1 MKDYI
6 LRATAGNGQIRAF
19 FITSSETAEA
29 ARRAHNTSPVVT
41 AALGRLLAAGAMMGA
56 MLKGEDLITL
66 QLRGDGP
73 LRGLTVS
80 ADAQGKVKGYA
91 EVPQVM
97 LPARKTD
104 HKLDVGGAVGR
115 GSLRVIRDL
124 GLREPYIGETE
135 LISGEIAEDIAYY
148 YAQSEQT
155 PTALGLGVLLS
166 RENIVSQAGGF
177 LIQLMPEAEEEM
189 IQRLEENLK
198 RVPSVTDFYAQG
210 GTPETMMDTLLEKL
224 NPELLEKHST
234 GFVCDCSPAR
244 IERALI
250 SVGKKELM
258 EMISEGREI
267 EMRCH
272 FCNKA
277 YLISVEKL
285 KELYAQA

>member
-1 MKDYI
+1 MQDYM
-6 LRATAGNGQIRAF
+6 LRVSAGNGQIRAF
-19 FITSSETAEA
+19 FITSSETVET

-41 AALGRLLAAGAMMGA
+41 AALGRLLCAGAMMGA

-73 LRGLTVS
+73 IRGLTVS
-80 ADAQGKVKGYA
+80 ADAEGKVKGYA
-91 EVPQVM
+91 DVPQVI

-124 GLREPYIGETE
+124 GLKEPYIGETE

-166 RENIVSQAGGF
+166 KENVVSRAGGF

-189 IQRLEENLK
+189 IAGLERNLK
-198 RVPSVTDFYAQG
+198 LVPSVTDFYEKG
-210 GTPETMMDTLLEKL
+210 GTPETLMDTLLDGLE
-224 NPELLEKHST
+224 PELLEKRPT
-234 GFVCDCSPAR
+234 AFVCDCSPAR

-250 SVGKKELM
+250 SVGRQELQ
-258 EMISEGREI
+258 EMINEGKEI

-285 KELYAQA
+285 KELYQRA